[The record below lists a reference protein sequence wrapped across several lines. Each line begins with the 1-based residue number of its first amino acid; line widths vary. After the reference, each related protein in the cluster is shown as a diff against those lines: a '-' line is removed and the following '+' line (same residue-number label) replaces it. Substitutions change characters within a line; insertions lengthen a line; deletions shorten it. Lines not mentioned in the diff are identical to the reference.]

1 MPILVGID
9 GTGEEISPGR
19 ERDRRYD
26 VAFANSFVKRIC
38 AGSPS
43 NKRYIRGPVA
53 LGGGLLN
60 GIFEGHTFILSRRQ
74 AIVNEPILLTG
85 YSRGAAGVVDI
96 AKRLQSHKIDVKA
109 MLLFDCVDMHIG
121 IDAAFIPSNVRHVL
135 HVMRA
140 PESGSR
146 TSWGNAGTN
155 HAPSTE
161 YSEAIFHCT
170 HGGMGGVPW
179 HVNAGQSRD
188 DFIVEG
194 YPGGKT
200 NTTYAQDQLGSA
212 RVWSYVGP
220 FIAKHGF
227 L

>member
-19 ERDRRYD
+19 SRDRRYD
-26 VAFANSFVKRIC
+26 IAFANSFVKRLC
-38 AGSPS
+38 AGFPS

-60 GIFEGHTFILSRRQ
+60 GIMEGHNFILSRRQ

-85 YSRGAAGVVDI
+85 YSRGAAGVVVI
-96 AKRLQSHKIDVKA
+96 ATRLQSQNIDVKA
-109 MLLFDCVDMHIG
+109 MLLFDCVDMHVA
-121 IDAAFIPSNVRHVL
+121 IDATFVPNNVRHVL

-146 TSWGNAGTN
+146 QSWGNAATN

-179 HVNAGQSRD
+179 TVPAGQSRD

-200 NTTYAQDQLGSA
+200 NTTYAQDSLGSA